1 MTSLLHIN
9 TKATMR
15 FIIIQRTSSSISH
28 DGKKHHTN
36 VQGIERSPG
45 NFAFGLQA
53 GSSTRALTLF

>member
-36 VQGIERSPG
+36 VQGIESYPG
-45 NFAFGLQA
+45 IFAFGLQA
-53 GSSTRALTLF
+53 GSSTWALTLF